1 MLDNILNVTS
11 AKYYAIN
18 ENNVSITAVI
28 DGITRFVPIAPGNK
42 DYVEIMRQVDA
53 GELTIQDAD

>member
-28 DGITRFVPIAPGNK
+28 DGITRFVPIALGNK

-53 GELTIQDAD
+53 GELTIADAD